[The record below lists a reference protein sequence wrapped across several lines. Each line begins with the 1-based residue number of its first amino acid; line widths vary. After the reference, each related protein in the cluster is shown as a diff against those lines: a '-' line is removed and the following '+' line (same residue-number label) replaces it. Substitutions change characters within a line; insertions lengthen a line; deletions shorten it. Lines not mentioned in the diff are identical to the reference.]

1 MKHLR
6 KFVSILLTAIMVLAM
21 CIPVMADGESVISVK
36 NGDTHT
42 YEVYQIFTGEL
53 SDGKLINVKWGQ
65 NANSSYTKGDK
76 VEESILNTLSA
87 LNSKT
92 DTEKLDTIKAYA
104 NLTGGALGTVSAQN
118 PLTVPNGYYLIKEN
132 QSYSGQDD
140 AESTYIVQV
149 VGQDVEIER
158 KAVKPTVDKQV
169 QDETNDNTITG
180 TASDPI
186 LNNNGWGETADHAIN
201 ESFKFKLIATLPAS
215 KDYASYNKY
224 TVKFTDTMSE
234 GVTFEK
240 IDSVKVDSVP
250 LADGAY
256 SINGVQ
262 KGDAGKTWTITIS
275 DLKTINGVNL
285 NDGAEVI
292 VEYSAHLNEKAQV
305 NYNTGATDNKNTV
318 YLEYSNNPN
327 ASGNGEFGKTP
338 DDTVWVFTYG
348 VNNTKFDATNN
359 PKTPLP
365 GVGFTLFDSE
375 NQPVKLVL
383 KDDGYYYPAPKG
395 QTKNVVTEMTSA
407 KNGKFNIKGLDV
419 GQYTLKE
426 TKVPTGYNP
435 CEDKTVIIQ
444 ASHSESQDGI
454 SATTTLS
461 SNSTTTF
468 EIDNK
473 KGSTLPETGGIGTTI
488 FYIVGVVLVLG
499 AGVLLVTKKRMNADK

>member
-6 KFVSILLTAIMVLAM
+6 KIVSILLTAIMVLAM
-21 CIPVMADGESVISVK
+21 CIPVMADGESIISVK

-42 YEVYQIFTGEL
+42 YGVYQIFTGEL
-53 SDGKLINVKWGQ
+53 SGDKLINVKWGK
-65 NANSSYTKGDK
+65 NANSSYTKGNK

-92 DTEKLDTIKAYA
+92 DTEKLNTIKTYA
-104 NLTGGALGTVSAQN
+104 NLTGDVFGTVSAQN
-118 PLTVPNGYYLIKEN
+118 PLTVPNGYYLIKDN
-132 QSYSGQDD
+132 QSYVGQDD
-140 AESTYIVQV
+140 AESTYIVKV
-149 VGQDVEIER
+149 VGQNVEIER

-169 QDETNDNTITG
+169 QDETNDNTITD
-180 TASDPI
+180 TTSDPT
-186 LNNNGWGETADHAIN
+186 LSDGWGETADHAIN

-215 KDYASYNKY
+215 KDYDSYNKY
-224 TVKFTDTMSE
+224 TVKFTDTMSA

-240 IDSVKVDSVP
+240 IDSVEVDGVT

-256 SINGVQ
+256 SIGGVQ

-275 DLKTINGVNL
+275 DLKTITGVNL

-292 VEYSAHLNEKAQV
+292 VEYSAHLNEKAKV
-305 NYNTGATDNKNTV
+305 NYSTGTTDNKNTV

-327 ASGNGEFGKTP
+327 VSGDGEFGKTKE
-338 DDTVWVFTYG
+338 DTVWVFTYG
-348 VNNTKFDATNN
+348 VNNTKYDATNN
-359 PKTPLP
+359 PKTPLA
-365 GVGFTLFDSE
+365 GVGFTLYDSKD
-375 NQPVKLVL
+375 QPVKLVL
-383 KDDGYYYPAPKG
+383 KEDGYYYPAPNG
-395 QTKNVVTEMTSA
+395 QTENVVTEMTSA
-407 KNGKFNIKGLDV
+407 ENGQFNIKGLDV

-426 TKVPTGYNP
+426 TNVPTGYNP

-444 ASHSESQDGI
+444 ASHSESQDGS

-461 SNSTTTF
+461 SNSTTSF

-473 KGSTLPETGGIGTTI
+473 RGSTLPETGGIGTTI